1 MSPSSGSRIRPG
13 QRADMP
19 AILALL
25 QSARLPTT
33 DLASAVE
40 LRTWVMESSGSLH
53 GVIALERFGTDGLL
67 RSLAVEPGYRR
78 VGVGRELVARLEH
91 DAFASGVRKLVL
103 LTETAES
110 FFQSLGYE
118 RVDRGDVGDAVQGS
132 AEFRSLCPAS
142 AACMA
147 KTLVSPFATGPS
159 PRP

>member
-1 MSPSSGSRIRPG
+1 MSPSSESRIRLG
-13 QRADMP
+13 QRADLP
-19 AILALL
+19 AVVALL
-25 QSARLPTT
+25 QSAKLPTT
-33 DLASAVE
+33 DLASTVE

-78 VGVGRELVARLEH
+78 LGVGRELVARLEH
-91 DAFASGVRKLVL
+91 DALQSGVKKLVL

-118 RVDRGDVGDAVQGS
+118 RVDRGDVGDAVKES
-132 AEFRSLCPAS
+132 AQFRSLCPAS

-147 KTLVSPFATGPS
+147 KTLVSPSAPKPS
-159 PRP
+159 HA